1 MSESTSAAPQPS
13 QSVPSR
19 RRVASSLAWAVPTVV
34 AAAAA
39 PAEAASPPPRI
50 DRLFKLTLAPGVP
63 WTEPKVSPCASTLF
77 TNPTRLSVTT
87 DNVNTYYRIVNVQ
100 AGSTVTGVTAS
111 VLVQKSVVD
120 KLSFVDPSSKG
131 LTWTSTTTASWS
143 NPILEVSGT
152 GSPVLYTNNGTQYYR
167 YYSTPATVPAPV
179 SGTITL
185 PPIQWYSNCSTNLST
200 LAQSTTVLANGR
212 GSAVVNGKT
221 LVNVGAYR
229 TPTSQ

>member
-50 DRLFKLTLAPGVP
+50 DRSFLVTRGTQAAVPGAS
-63 WTEPKVSPCASTLF
+63 VSECRSGS
-77 TNPTRLSVTT
+77 RLIVTT

-100 AGSTVTGVTAS
+100 AGSTVTNVTAS
-111 VLVQKSVVD
+111 VLVQRDMVD
-120 KLSFVDPSSKG
+120 AMETGRNPTTF
-131 LTWTSTTTASWS
+131 TWTSSTPSWS
-143 NPILEVSGT
+143 TPTREVSGT
-152 GSPVLYTNNGTQYYR
+152 TPAVYTYNGIQYYR
-167 YYSTPATVPAPV
+167 YVSRLLTPVPAPV

-185 PPIQWYSNCSTNLST
+185 PLIGWYSNCSTT
-200 LAQSTTVLANGR
+200 LAGVSVNGR
-212 GSAVVNGKT
+212 GSAVVNGET
-221 LVNVGAYR
+221 LVQIGGFR
-229 TPTSQ
+229 TL

>member
-50 DRLFKLTLAPGVP
+50 DRSFLVTRGTAGAGPGTTV
-63 WTEPKVSPCASTLF
+63 TACGSGS
-77 TNPTRLSVTT
+77 TRLSVTT
-87 DNVNTYYRIVNVQ
+87 DDVNNYYRIANVRT
-100 AGSTVTGVTAS
+100 GSTVTNVTAS
-111 VLVQKSVVD
+111 ILVQKSVVD
-120 KLSFVDPSSKG
+120 AMGSQNP
-131 LTWTSTTTASWS
+131 LTWTNTTTTDWS
-143 NPILEVSGT
+143 DPVREVSGT

-167 YYSTPATVPAPV
+167 YYSNLQTAVTPVPAPV

-185 PPIQWYSNCSTNLST
+185 PRIGWYSNCSTT
-200 LAQSTTVLANGR
+200 LAGVSVNGR

-221 LVNVGAYR
+221 LVQIGAYR
-229 TPTSQ
+229 TL

>member
-19 RRVASSLAWAVPTVV
+19 RRVASSLAWAVPTVI

-50 DRLFKLTLAPGVP
+50 DRLFKLTLARGVP
-63 WTEPKVSPCASTLF
+63 WSTPSVSACASGS
-77 TNPTRLSVTT
+77 TRLSVTT
-87 DNVNTYYRIVNVQ
+87 DNSTYYYRIANVPI
-100 AGSTVTGVTAS
+100 GSTVTGVTAS

-143 NPILEVSGT
+143 NPILEVSRT
-152 GSPVLYTNNGTQYYR
+152 GSPVLYTNDGTQYYR

-212 GSAVVNGKT
+212 GSAVVNGTT

>member
-50 DRLFKLTLAPGVP
+50 DRVFSVRL
-63 WTEPKVSPCASTLF
+63 ASTAV
-77 TNPTRLSVTT
+77 TGTSVRACATGSTRVTVTT
-87 DNVNTYYRIVNVQ
+87 DNVNTYYRITNVQ
-100 AGSTVTGVTAS
+100 AGSTVTDVTAS
-111 VLVQKSVVD
+111 ILVQKSMVD
-120 KLSFVDPSSKG
+120 AMETGKNPTTF
-131 LTWTSTTTASWS
+131 TWTSSATPSWS
-143 NPILEVSGT
+143 TPVREVSGT

-167 YYSTPATVPAPV
+167 YVSKLSTPVPAPV

-185 PPIQWYSNCSTNLST
+185 PLIGWYSNCSTT
-200 LAQSTTVLANGR
+200 LAGVSVNGR

-221 LVNVGAYR
+221 LVQIGAYR
-229 TPTSQ
+229 TL

>member
-50 DRLFKLTLAPGVP
+50 DRVFSVRL
-63 WTEPKVSPCASTLF
+63 ASTAV
-77 TNPTRLSVTT
+77 TGTSVRACATGSTRLSVTT
-87 DNVNTYYRIVNVQ
+87 DNVNTYYRITNVQ
-100 AGSTVTGVTAS
+100 AGSTVTDVTAS
-111 VLVQKSVVD
+111 ILVQKSVVD
-120 KLSFVDPSSKG
+120 AMGSQNP
-131 LTWTSTTTASWS
+131 LTWTNTTPSWS
-143 NPILEVSGT
+143 APTREVSGT

-167 YYSTPATVPAPV
+167 YVSKLSPPVPAPV

-185 PPIQWYSNCSTNLST
+185 PSIGWYSNCGTNLNG
-200 LAQSTTVLANGR
+200 VMVNGR
-212 GSAVVNGKT
+212 GSAVVNGMT
-221 LVNVGAYR
+221 LDNVGTYVR
-229 TPTSQ
+229 LQG

>member
-50 DRLFKLTLAPGVP
+50 DRVFQLTLAPGVP

-100 AGSTVTGVTAS
+100 AGSTVTNVTAS
-111 VLVQKSVVD
+111 ILVQKSMVD
-120 KLSFVDPSSKG
+120 AMETGRNPTTF
-131 LTWTSTTTASWS
+131 TWTSSTPSWS
-143 NPILEVSGT
+143 TPTREVSGT
-152 GSPVLYTNNGTQYYR
+152 GSPVLYTDNNIQYYR
-167 YYSTPATVPAPV
+167 YVSRLLTPVPAPV

-185 PPIQWYSNCSTNLST
+185 PLIGWYSNCSTT
-200 LAQSTTVLANGR
+200 LAGVSVNGR

-221 LVNVGAYR
+221 LVQIGAYR
-229 TPTSQ
+229 TL

>member
-50 DRLFKLTLAPGVP
+50 DRSFLVTRGTAGAGPGTTV
-63 WTEPKVSPCASTLF
+63 TACGSGS
-77 TNPTRLSVTT
+77 TRLSVTT
-87 DNVNTYYRIVNVQ
+87 DNVNTYYRIANVRT
-100 AGSTVTGVTAS
+100 GSTVTNVTAS
-111 VLVQKSVVD
+111 ILVQKDVVD
-120 KLSFVDPSSKG
+120 KLSNG
-131 LTWTSTTTASWS
+131 LTWRSATADWS
-143 NPILEVSGT
+143 NPTRDVSGAK
-152 GSPVLYTNNGTQYYR
+152 YINNGIEYYR
-167 YYSTPATVPAPV
+167 YYSTLETAVPAPV

-185 PPIQWYSNCSTNLST
+185 PRIGWYSNCSTA
-200 LAQSTTVLANGR
+200 LAGVSVNGR

-221 LVNVGAYR
+221 LVNVGTYR
-229 TPTSQ
+229 TV